1 MTYVAAKFVGP
12 WQSPEEK
19 FELRW
24 LQPYNMFNVRKS
36 QNETQVRK
44 EFDWS
49 QKKIM
54 TPSRLLTVI
63 TIFTFSVGCFLLTGG
78 RAAYS
83 SGATISV
90 QRIASLGVVDVRAY
104 GAKGDGKTLDS
115 PAINKAIDAAAA
127 AGGGTVRFPAGTYR
141 CFSIRLRSNVA
152 LYLDQGSTILAADPK
167 DGDGK
172 YDEPEPNEW
181 DQYQDF
187 GHSHWHNSLIWGEN
201 LENISILGPG
211 RIWGKG
217 LVRTGSQSRT
227 KEQNDLLGNAPSDP
241 RAGPFGYPNARDAVE
256 PGWGNK
262 SISLKLCRNVIIRD
276 ISILH
281 GGHFAILATGVDN
294 LTIDNLKI
302 DTNRDGIDVDAC
314 KNVRISNCTVNSP
327 FDDGICPKS
336 SFALGYA
343 RVTENVTI
351 TNCQVSG
358 YDEGTLL
365 DGTYKREFR
374 NANGVFSP
382 TGRIKFGTES
392 NGGFKNITVSNCVF
406 DYCRGLALE
415 AVDGAL
421 LEDVTIS
428 NITMRDV
435 SNSPIF
441 VRLGFRGRGPK
452 GSTTVG
458 AIRRVNISDIVVYN
472 ADPKYSSIISGI
484 PGHPIEDLRLSN
496 IRIYSKGGGTSE
508 QAALDPPEKEDTY
521 PEPSMFG
528 DLPTYGFFIRHVKE
542 LQMRDI
548 DVSYLKDDLRPAFW
562 LNDVAGVDF
571 LYVKAKHA
579 TGVPTFS
586 LKNVSDL
593 NVHQCWPLADMRLER
608 VEAKKF

>member
-1 MTYVAAKFVGP
+1 MI
-12 WQSPEEK
+12 
-19 FELRW
+19 R
-24 LQPYNMFNVRKS
+24 
-36 QNETQVRK
+36 
-44 EFDWS
+44 
-49 QKKIM
+49 
-54 TPSRLLTVI
+54 RLVVLT
-63 TIFTFSVGCFLLTGG
+63 
-78 RAAYS
+78 
-83 SGATISV
+83 ATILYFVLFLANISQLASSV
-90 QRIASLGVVDVRAY
+90 PIVLAQSSQTSVVFDVKGY
-104 GAKGDGKTLDS
+104 GAKGDGKALDS
-115 PAINKAIDAAAA
+115 PAINKAIEAAAA
-127 AGGGTVRFPAGTYR
+127 AGGGTVYFPAGTYR
-141 CFSIRLRSNVA
+141 SFSIRLKNNIT
-152 LYLDQGSTILAADPK
+152 LYLDQGSTLLAADPK

-172 YDEPEPNEW
+172 YDDAEPNQW
-181 DQYQDF
+181 DRFQDF

-217 LVRTGSQSRT
+217 LVRNGGQSRT
-227 KEQNDLLGNAPSDP
+227 KEQNDALGNAPSDP

-256 PGWGNK
+256 NGWGNK

-365 DGTYKREFR
+365 DGTYKRDFR
-374 NANGVFSP
+374 NANGTFSP
-382 TGRIKFGTES
+382 TGRIKLGTES
-392 NGGFKNITVSNCVF
+392 NGGFKNITISNCVF
-406 DYCRGLALE
+406 DYSRGLALE

-421 LEDVTIS
+421 LEDISIS
-428 NITMRDV
+428 NITMRDI

-441 VRLGFRGRGPK
+441 VRLGARLRGPK
-452 GSTTVG
+452 ESTTVG
-458 AIRRVNISDIVVYN
+458 AIRRVNISDVVVYN

-484 PGHPIEDLRLSN
+484 PGHSIEDLRLSN
-496 IRIYSKGGGTSE
+496 IRVYSKGGGTKE

-521 PEPSMFG
+521 PEPTMFG
-528 DLPTYGFFIRHVKE
+528 DLPSYGFFIRHVKQ
-542 LQMRDI
+542 LQLRDV
-548 DVSYLKDDLRPAFW
+548 DVSYIKEDLRSAFW
-562 LNDVAGVDF
+562 VNDVAGLDLLHVSGQ
-571 LYVKAKHA
+571 HA
-579 TGVPTFS
+579 TEVPTFAV
-586 LKNVSDL
+586 KNVTGFSI
-593 NVHQCWPLADMRLER
+593 QQSWPIPDTRLER
-608 VEAKKF
+608 VETKKF